1 MTGACVATALVPGP
15 WAVAPR
21 RERFVERWSW
31 AMGQAVHVMVFA
43 DSEDRGLEAC
53 AAALAELRRVEDRL
67 SLFADKSD
75 LCELNRC
82 AGKRPM
88 HVDDDLRNA
97 LQAAEG
103 FRRVTRGAFDPA
115 VEPLMRTWGFHRP
128 RQTAPSTAEIAEA
141 REAVIAAVVRL
152 DRNTVSLPSA
162 HTQLD
167 FGGIGVGYGIDRAIA
182 VLRAHGIRRGFIDV
196 SGDCYGMGAPLG
208 HPEGWPVG
216 IAGTSKTVYLRDT
229 ALATSSN
236 TVSVIRLQG
245 KLAGHI
251 MNPATGYPA
260 DMLRQ
265 VTMVAPTA
273 SAADALST
281 GALVSGAPSNA

>member
-1 MTGACVATALVPGP
+1 MAGACMATALVPRP
-15 WAVAPR
+15 YALAPR
-21 RERFVERWSW
+21 PVERWSW

-43 DSEDRGLEAC
+43 DSEDHGLEAC

-88 HVDDDLRNA
+88 QVDADLRNA

-103 FRRVTRGAFDPA
+103 FRRLTRGAFDPA

-128 RQTAPSTAEIAEA
+128 RRTAPSAAEIAEA
-141 REAVIAAVVRL
+141 RQAVTAAVVRL
-152 DRNTVSLPSA
+152 DGDAVSLPSA

-182 VLRAHGIRRGFIDV
+182 VLRGGHGIRCGFIDV
-196 SGDCYGMGAPLG
+196 SGDCYGLGAPPG
-208 HPEGWPVG
+208 EPEGWTVG
-216 IAGTSKTVYLRDT
+216 IAGTAQTMRLRDR

-236 TVSVIRLQG
+236 TASVIRLQG
-245 KLAGHI
+245 RLVGHI

-260 DMLRQ
+260 DMHRQ
-265 VTMVAPTA
+265 VTMVGPTA
-273 SAADALST
+273 TAADALST
-281 GALVSGAPSNA
+281 AALVSGARSNA

>member
-1 MTGACVATALVPGP
+1 MTGAGVAAALVPRP
-15 WAVAPR
+15 WALAPR
-21 RERFVERWSW
+21 QERFVERWSW

-43 DSEDRGLEAC
+43 DSEGHGLEAC

-67 SLFADKSD
+67 SLFADTSD

-82 AGKRPM
+82 AGKRRM
-88 HVDDDLRNA
+88 HVDADLRNA

-103 FRRVTRGAFDPA
+103 FRRLTRGAFDPA

-128 RQTAPSTAEIAEA
+128 RRTAPSAAEIAEA
-141 REAVIAAVVRL
+141 RQAVRAAVVRL
-152 DRNTVSLPSA
+152 DGDAVSLPSA

-182 VLRAHGIRRGFIDV
+182 VLRGKGIRRGFIDV
-196 SGDCYGMGAPLG
+196 SGDCYGLGAPPG
-208 HPEGWPVG
+208 QPEGWAVD
-216 IAGTSKTVYLRDT
+216 IAGTAQTMRLRDR

-236 TVSVIRLQG
+236 TASVIRLQG
-245 KLAGHI
+245 RLVGHI

-260 DMLRQ
+260 DMHRQ
-265 VTMVAPTA
+265 VTMVGPTA
-273 SAADALST
+273 TAADALST
-281 GALVSGAPSNA
+281 AALVSGTPSNA